1 MKTATKHTHTIGP
14 WSVETK
20 GSRHFIDGADE
31 LSVAYVDRAG
41 VRERQTYEANARLI
55 ASAPALLE
63 ALILAVPLMQRYA
76 MRSPVLEPSV
86 DRILPAMISAIDKAE
101 GNA

>member
-1 MKTATKHTHTIGP
+1 MKTETTHTHTPGP

-55 ASAPALLE
+55 AASPDLLAALE
-63 ALILAVPLMQRYA
+63 DIVRLATT
-76 MRSPVLEPSV
+76 S
-86 DRILPAMISAIDKAE
+86 DFWLPKAWLDDAKAAIAKVE
-101 GNA
+101 GNK